1 MEHALNKA
9 SLPILALLAGC
20 ATEVYH
26 PGKTQLE
33 MKADVDLC
41 SDEASRKHWLDPL
54 LALYEAYDCLEAK
67 GYSRTENPLAR
78 QVQKAAAEPRKPKRA
93 EPVQPCRV
101 PCR

>member
-1 MEHALNKA
+1 
-9 SLPILALLAGC
+9 
-20 ATEVYH
+20 
-26 PGKTQLE
+26 

-41 SDEASRKHWLDPL
+41 SDAASRKYWMDAL

-67 GYSRTENPLAR
+67 GYSRKANPLTS
-78 QVQKAAAEPRKPKRA
+78 QVQKAGANQRQPKRS